1 VIALSEEEADRSVA
15 RLATSGSSGSAMR
28 SDSREEMENQ
38 LIAAAANL
46 FQRKGFVG
54 ATTREL
60 AKSMG
65 LQTSSLYHYLESK
78 QDLLYVVCVRATNAI
93 STQVAEAVKAAP
105 PADRL
110 RSAIQAHVAATLS
123 EQDMHAVMLREFRHL
138 DQDRRDE
145 VSRLH
150 HSYHQQIRDLL
161 GEEQDAGRLRKDVDT
176 KYLALMLTNLLNW
189 TIYWFDPAG
198 PLQAPELASLLYDQ
212 FMNGARSEFPDYSG
226 D

>member
-1 VIALSEEEADRSVA
+1 VIALREEEADRSVA

-123 EQDMHAVMLREFRHL
+123 EQDMHAVKTAGMRSPACTT
-138 DQDRRDE
+138 
-145 VSRLH
+145 VITSR
-150 HSYHQQIRDLL
+150 SVTCWARS
-161 GEEQDAGRLRKDVDT
+161 RT
-176 KYLALMLTNLLNW
+176 
-189 TIYWFDPAG
+189 PAG
-198 PLQAPELASLLYDQ
+198 CAKTSTPNTS
-212 FMNGARSEFPDYSG
+212 R
-226 D
+226 